1 MPKSSQNE
9 GKLLIAIN
17 TLNCG
22 QIKSGRKAASLYD
35 VPPSTLN
42 DRVNGRKSR
51 AEINAKKRKL
61 RPHEHEALVA
71 WCLDMD
77 KRGFPTQL
85 IQVREMA
92 DALLA
97 ARKPGKPFENVG
109 KCWATRFIRDEPRLA
124 MKWNRKFPS
133 QRARCEDPARYREW
147 FDRVAAVRFQYGIQ
161 DEDTYNFDETGF
173 MMGISS
179 TAKASICIHWYSAHH
194 KAQPI
199 WLLIN

>member
-124 MKWNRKFPS
+124 MKWN
-133 QRARCEDPARYREW
+133 
-147 FDRVAAVRFQYGIQ
+147 
-161 DEDTYNFDETGF
+161 TYNFDETGF